1 MSTLESVKLYG
12 RVTLLRR
19 RVLLQQLVR
28 RAMAAAIA
36 VLAFVAAIGMAT
48 FALFVAIAPSL
59 GTVGA
64 SLTIAAIYLALAI
77 LLLLYS
83 LREPN
88 SAELQALEEAEAA
101 ALEMLAHDAQEVVQV
116 ASAASHRISDLGSN
130 LGMAVAILTALRR
143 LLGARRGGNGTG
155 S

>member
-48 FALFVAIAPSL
+48 FALFVAIAPAM
-59 GTVGA
+59 GTVWA

-77 LLLLYS
+77 LLLLYG

-101 ALEMLAHDAQEVVQV
+101 ALDMLAHDAQEIVQV
-116 ASAASHRISDLGSN
+116 ASSAGHRISDLGSN
-130 LGMAVAILTALRR
+130 LGMAVAVLTALRR
-143 LLGARRGGNGTG
+143 LLAARKGGTGTG